1 MLFYVTSQKLCKGDF
16 LERIN
21 HLAAGEPDAIIL
33 REKEL
38 SQTAYDDLA
47 VQVKEIC
54 DKHQVR
60 LIVNQRIET
69 AAKVS
74 GHLQLSMDNFKSFNG
89 ECQSFK
95 SIGVSVHSVEEAKV
109 AQKMGA
115 SYLIAGHIFATD
127 CKKGLS
133 PRGLDFL
140 AAVCRVTQIPVFA
153 IGGIND
159 KRYPLVLKAGAAGAC
174 IMSETMICHDP
185 QYMADRYRK
194 NIKS

>member
-1 MLFYVTSQKLCKGDF
+1 
-16 LERIN
+16 
-21 HLAAGEPDAIIL
+21 
-33 REKEL
+33 
-38 SQTAYDDLA
+38 
-47 VQVKEIC
+47 
-54 DKHQVR
+54 
-60 LIVNQRIET
+60 
-69 AAKVS
+69 
-74 GHLQLSMDNFKSFNG
+74 
-89 ECQSFK
+89 
-95 SIGVSVHSVEEAKV
+95 
-109 AQKMGA
+109 MGA

-159 KRYPLVLKAGAAGAC
+159 KCYPLVLKAGAAGAC

-185 QYMADRYRK
+185 QLLADRYRK